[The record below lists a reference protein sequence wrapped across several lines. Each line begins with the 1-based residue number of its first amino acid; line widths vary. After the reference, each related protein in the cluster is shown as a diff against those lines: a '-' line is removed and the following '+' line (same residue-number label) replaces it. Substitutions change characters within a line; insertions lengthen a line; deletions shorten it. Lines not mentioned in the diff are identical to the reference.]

1 MVPRHRWLVVVYLDI
16 ERSKPFC
23 TFWCSTIRDAAY
35 LVNETPA
42 TTSNTYH
49 RLILPKNALAHTRI
63 YKYLGSRRA
72 SESLKLN
79 RV

>member
-1 MVPRHRWLVVVYLDI
+1 MIPQHRWLVVVYLDT

-23 TFWCSTIRDAAY
+23 TFWCSTIRDAAF
-35 LVNETPA
+35 LVNESPA

-49 RLILPKNALAHTRI
+49 RLILPKNALAFTRI

-72 SESLKLN
+72 SGSAINK